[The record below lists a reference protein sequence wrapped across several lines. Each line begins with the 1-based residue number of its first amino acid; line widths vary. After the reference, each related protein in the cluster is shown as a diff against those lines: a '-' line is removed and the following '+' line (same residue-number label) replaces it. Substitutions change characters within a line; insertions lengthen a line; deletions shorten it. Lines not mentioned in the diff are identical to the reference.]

1 MSADYYYAAS
11 EDIRVR
17 KPSNAC
23 SAPERVRLSARV
35 EKGLKRLLIIAAV
48 IFTAELIWLFGVSP
62 FIPFSTIEVHG
73 FSGLSREQILLIAGV
88 NDNSSFIS
96 TNAALIK
103 EKLSENILVES
114 AVVMKRFPDKLSIF
128 LNPRQ
133 AAAVTLTAVNSK
145 QTPIYIDRH
154 GVFFKMGNNGGLQE
168 KSDLPVL
175 SGIENPM
182 LNMRLPASLV
192 PLVVNLS
199 EIAASSPEL
208 LSAISEIRIERK
220 TWDGFELVL
229 FPVHSNIRVR
239 VENNLT
245 EDTLRYMLL
254 VLNVFETSAIDAQKP
269 QEIDFRS
276 TMGSYK
282 VKEQS

>member
-11 EDIRVR
+11 EDIAA
-17 KPSNAC
+17 KKKTPGKI
-23 SAPERVRLSARV
+23 

-48 IFTAELIWLFGVSP
+48 IFSAELIWLFGISP
-62 FIPFSTIEVHG
+62 FIPFSAIEVHG
-73 FSGLSREQILLIAGV
+73 FQGLTREQILAIAGV
-88 NDNSSFIS
+88 DDSSSYIS
-96 TNAALIK
+96 TNIAAVK
-103 EKLSENILVES
+103 EKVSANILVES

-133 AAAVTLTAVNSK
+133 AAAVTLTTVNSK
-145 QTPIYIDRH
+145 QVPMYIDRH
-154 GVFFKMGNNGGLQE
+154 GVFFKTGKGNLTE
-168 KSDLPVL
+168 KTDIPVL
-175 SGIENPM
+175 SGIESPM
-182 LNMRLPASLV
+182 LNMRLPSALV
-192 PLVVNLS
+192 PLVANLS
-199 EIAASSPEL
+199 EIASSSPEL

-229 FPVHSNIRVR
+229 FPVHSNVRVR
-239 VENNLT
+239 LENNLT
-245 EDTLRYMLL
+245 EETLRYMLL

-282 VKEQS
+282 IKEQSL